1 MWTFAADF
9 AQGRDVQ
16 LWRQDPSISAPL
28 SASPSR
34 PVEGLE
40 HIRRPAETHCV
51 PIQANFTDAK
61 QESRTRFTLLKADTP
76 GMPHQNTRRRMP
88 PTEIPGGSTRGPCGL
103 YSISAQLHLHD
114 GGFALVLVDRAHTSR
129 RPAARAASGGPLAW
143 GPHSRTA
150 CSPPSRSCAAST
162 THSMSN
168 CPRPDSLR
176 GQDYAQRRNYEHP
189 RVVYPMFSGSTGGF
203 QVSVLCLLQKR
214 RVLGADGVDLW
225 SVRVLRAGRHYGS
238 GQLRS

>member
-114 GGFALVLVDRAHTSR
+114 GGFALVLVDRAHTYRNLRILSCGIPAIEVMRSFHNSFDVELSASR
-129 RPAARAASGGPLAW
+129 FAPR
-143 GPHSRTA
+143 SRL
-150 CSPPSRSCAAST
+150 CAAT
-162 THSMSN
+162 
-168 CPRPDSLR
+168 
-176 GQDYAQRRNYEHP
+176 Q
-189 RVVYPMFSGSTGGF
+189 
-203 QVSVLCLLQKR
+203 
-214 RVLGADGVDLW
+214 
-225 SVRVLRAGRHYGS
+225 LRAPS
-238 GQLRS
+238 CCLS